1 MVLIPSVVFL
11 LLLLGLQLADPGLV
25 VEPLSRFRDGRWA
38 AAGYALFVLLFLVGV
53 GQVWAYARLGR
64 QREIVVPVVAL
75 GLLGV
80 VALTPSFDT
89 DHGVASALLM
99 GLVFGWYLVRLAA
112 AGSGW
117 AFVHGA
123 VPVVLLVAVAVGRS
137 YGVWQKGLIVYY
149 VLAVNLDCLAAL
161 PRPERRKRRRKTGVY
176 APRVVWRRYDGPGR
190 PDQ

>member
-1 MVLIPSVVFL
+1 VGIGHDLYQRLSAFEVPLGPASLTTGALVLIGMLFIGYGIGHHTRFGRTL
-11 LLLLGLQLADPGLV
+11 LAMGGNEQ
-25 VEPLSRFRDGRWA
+25 
-38 AAGYALFVLLFLVGV
+38 
-53 GQVWAYARLGR
+53 
-64 QREIVVPVVAL
+64 
-75 GLLGV
+75 
-80 VALTPSFDT
+80 
-89 DHGVASALLM
+89 SALLM
-99 GLVFGWYLVRLAA
+99 GLVFGWYLVRRAA